1 MIMLGDDCVAYRRLE
16 RAFFEAE
23 PVQVAK
29 ELLGKLIVRNDSG
42 TTMAAK
48 IVECEAYLGDGD
60 KAAHFNGNKVTER
73 TKVVYGHGGFAYIY
87 LIYGM
92 YNCFNIVTG
101 KSGEAGAVLIRAAE
115 PIAGIQCMHRNR
127 FGSHEVAS
135 RNLRNLTNGPGK
147 LCMAMNI
154 DRRFYGEDLVE
165 SNELFI
171 AEGEKIEKENII
183 EAKRVNID
191 YAQEAADFLYRFYI
205 RDNKFVSKK

>member
-1 MIMLGDDCVAYRRLE
+1 MLGDDCLAYRRLE

-23 PVQVAK
+23 PVHVAK

-42 TTMAAK
+42 TTMVAK

-60 KAAHFNGNKVTER
+60 KAAHFNDNKVTER

-115 PIAGIQCMHRNR
+115 PIDGIQCMHRNR
-127 FGSHEVAS
+127 FGSYELAS

-154 DRRFYGEDLVE
+154 DRSFYGEDLVE
-165 SNELFI
+165 SDELFI
-171 AEGEKIEKENII
+171 AHGEKIEKENII